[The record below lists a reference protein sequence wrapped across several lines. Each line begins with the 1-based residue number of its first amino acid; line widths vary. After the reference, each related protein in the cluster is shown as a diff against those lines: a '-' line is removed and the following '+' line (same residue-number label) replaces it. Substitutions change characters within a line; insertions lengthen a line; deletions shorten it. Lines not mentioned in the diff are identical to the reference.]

1 MNEEIMNNEIEEI
14 ENTEVETETTVEP
27 EDSKGNGLAGL
38 IVTGLVV
45 LGGVALYKSRHKI
58 KAWKDKKAIKRLE
71 KRGYV
76 VNNPNEVAESIEVV
90 TEEVAEEIEE

>member
-14 ENTEVETETTVEP
+14 ENTEVEAEETVVP
-27 EDSKGNGLAGL
+27 EESKSNGAAGL
-38 IVTGLVV
+38 IVAGLVV

-58 KAWKDKKAIKRLE
+58 KAWKDKRAIKRLE

-76 VNNPNEVAESIEVV
+76 VTTAEEDVEEVVADEVAESDQE
-90 TEEVAEEIEE
+90 